1 LAQRCGATGTKVKL
15 DSWRARILI
24 VLSFGLYRL
33 WARTLRLQVEDPNGV
48 VALVRN
54 QPVIFAIWHNRLLM
68 LPRVFD
74 PCFPTRQSYGL
85 ISASGDGDLIAAFIE
100 RSGYG
105 TIRGSSSRK
114 GVIALRQLVDT
125 LAADGNVLV
134 TPDGPRG
141 PVYQASQG
149 VVFLAQK
156 SGAPVVPIHM
166 EYSRCWRLK
175 SWDRFIVP
183 WPFAK
188 LRAIFGAPIIVP
200 PIERAEQFEAEQL
213 RLQNAMMSLVEQP

>member
-1 LAQRCGATGTKVKL
+1 MKL
-15 DSWRARILI
+15 DSWRARVLI
-24 VLSFGLYRL
+24 VLGLGLYRL
-33 WARTLRLQVEDPNGV
+33 WARTLRLQVEDPNDV
-48 VALVRN
+48 VAFVRN

-74 PCFPTRQSYGL
+74 PCFPTRQSFGL
-85 ISASGDGDLIAAFIE
+85 ISASRDGDLVSILIE

-114 GVIALRQLVDT
+114 GVSALRQLVDT
-125 LAADGNVLV
+125 LAGGSNVLF

-141 PVYQASQG
+141 PVYEASQG

-156 SGAPVVPIHM
+156 TGAPVVPIHM
-166 EYSRCWRLK
+166 EYSSCWRLK

-183 WPFAK
+183 RPFAK
-188 LRAIFGAPIIVP
+188 LRAIFGVP
-200 PIERAEQFEAEQL
+200 VRIAETQTPEEFEAERM
-213 RLQNAMMSLVEQP
+213 RLQNAIMDLVERK

>member
-1 LAQRCGATGTKVKL
+1 MKL
-15 DSWRARILI
+15 DSWPARALI
-24 VLSFGLYRL
+24 ALGFGLYRL
-33 WARTLRLQVEDPNGV
+33 WARTLRLQVEDPHGV
-48 VALVRN
+48 VAFVRN

-74 PCFPTRQSYGL
+74 PSFPTRQSYGL
-85 ISASGDGDLIAAFIE
+85 ISASGDGDLIARFIE
-100 RSGYG
+100 SSGYG

-125 LAADGNVLV
+125 LGADGNVLV

-141 PVYQASQG
+141 PVYHASQG
-149 VVFLAQK
+149 IVFLAQK

-175 SWDRFIVP
+175 SWDRFVVP
-183 WPFAK
+183 WPLAK
-188 LRAIFGAPIIVP
+188 LRAVFGAPILIA
-200 PIERAEQFEAEQL
+200 PIENPEQFEAERL

>member
-1 LAQRCGATGTKVKL
+1 MKL
-15 DSWRARILI
+15 DSWRARVLI

-33 WARTLRLQVEDPNGV
+33 WARTLRLQVEDANGV
-48 VALVRN
+48 VALVRDR
-54 QPVIFAIWHNRLLM
+54 PVIFAIWHNRLLM

-85 ISASGDGDLIAAFIE
+85 ISASGDGDLIAGFIE

-141 PVYQASQG
+141 PVYHVSQG

-166 EYSRCWRLK
+166 EYSKCWRLK
-175 SWDRFIVP
+175 SWDRFVVP
-183 WPFAK
+183 RPFAK
-188 LRAIFGAPIIVP
+188 LRAIFGAPITVP
-200 PIERAEQFEAEQL
+200 PIEGAEQFEAEQL

>member
-1 LAQRCGATGTKVKL
+1 MKL
-15 DSWRARILI
+15 DSWRARALI
-24 VLSFGLYRL
+24 VLGLGLYRL
-33 WARTLRLQVEDPNGV
+33 WARTLRLQVEDPNDV
-48 VALVRN
+48 VAFVRN

-74 PCFPTRQSYGL
+74 PCFPTRQSFGL
-85 ISASGDGDLIAAFIE
+85 ISASRDGDLVSILIE

-114 GVIALRQLVDT
+114 GVSALRQLVDT
-125 LAADGNVLV
+125 LAGGSNVLF

-141 PVYQASQG
+141 PVYEASQG

-156 SGAPVVPIHM
+156 TGAPVVPIHM
-166 EYSRCWRLK
+166 EYSSCWRLK

-183 WPFAK
+183 RPFAK
-188 LRAIFGAPIIVP
+188 LRAIFGVP
-200 PIERAEQFEAEQL
+200 VRIAETQTPEEFEAERM
-213 RLQNAMMSLVEQP
+213 RLQNAIMDLVERK

>member
-1 LAQRCGATGTKVKL
+1 VKL
-15 DSWRARILI
+15 DSWPARLLI
-24 VLSFGLYRL
+24 ASGFGLYRL
-33 WARTLRLQVEDPNGV
+33 WARTLRLQVEDPHDV
-48 VALVRN
+48 VGFVRQ

-74 PCFPTRQSYGL
+74 PSFPTRQSYGL
-85 ISASGDGDLIAAFIE
+85 ISASRDGDLIARFIE

-125 LAADGNVLV
+125 LVSGSGNVLV

-141 PVYQASQG
+141 PLYQVSQG
-149 VVFLAQK
+149 IVFLAQK

-166 EYSRCWRLK
+166 EYSSAWRLK
-175 SWDRFIVP
+175 SWDRFVVP
-183 WPFAK
+183 RPFAT
-188 LRAIFGAPIIVP
+188 LRAIFGAPIQIP
-200 PIERAEQFEAEQL
+200 PLSIPEQFDAEQL
-213 RLQNAMMSLVEQP
+213 RLKNAMMSLVEQE

>member
-1 LAQRCGATGTKVKL
+1 MKL
-15 DSWRARILI
+15 DSWRARGLI
-24 VLSFGLYRL
+24 MLGLGLYRL
-33 WARTLRLQVEDPNGV
+33 WARTLRLQVEDPNNA
-48 VALVRN
+48 VAFVRN

-74 PCFPTRQSYGL
+74 PCFPTRQSFGL
-85 ISASGDGDLIAAFIE
+85 ISASRDGDLVSILIE

-114 GVIALRQLVDT
+114 GVSALRQLVDT
-125 LAADGNVLV
+125 LAGGSNVLF

-141 PVYQASQG
+141 PVYEASQG

-156 SGAPVVPIHM
+156 TGAPVVPIHM
-166 EYSRCWRLK
+166 EYSSCWRLK

-183 WPFAK
+183 RPFAR
-188 LRAIFGAPIIVP
+188 LRAIFGMPLRI
-200 PIERAEQFEAEQL
+200 AETQTPEEFEAERM
-213 RLQNAMMSLVEQP
+213 RLQNAIMDLVERI

>member
-1 LAQRCGATGTKVKL
+1 MKL
-15 DSWRARILI
+15 DSWRARALI
-24 VLSFGLYRL
+24 VLGLGLYRL
-33 WARTLRLQVEDPNGV
+33 WARTLRLQVEDPNDV
-48 VALVRN
+48 VAFVRN

-74 PCFPTRQSYGL
+74 PCFPTRQSFGL
-85 ISASGDGDLIAAFIE
+85 ISASRDGDLVSILIE

-114 GVIALRQLVDT
+114 GVSALRQLVDT
-125 LAADGNVLV
+125 LAGGSNVLF

-141 PVYQASQG
+141 PVYEASQG

-156 SGAPVVPIHM
+156 TGAPVVPIHM
-166 EYSRCWRLK
+166 EYSSCWRLK

-183 WPFAK
+183 HSFAK
-188 LRAIFGAPIIVP
+188 LRAIFGMPLRI
-200 PIERAEQFEAEQL
+200 AETQTPEEFEAERM
-213 RLQNAMMSLVEQP
+213 RLQNAMMDLVERK

>member
-1 LAQRCGATGTKVKL
+1 MKL
-15 DSWRARILI
+15 DSWRARVLI
-24 VLSFGLYRL
+24 VLGFELYRL
-33 WARTLRLQVEDPNGV
+33 WARTLRLRVEDPNDV
-48 VALVRN
+48 VAFVRN

-74 PCFPTRQSYGL
+74 PCFPTRQSFGL
-85 ISASGDGDLIAAFIE
+85 ISASRDGDLVSILIE

-114 GVIALRQLVDT
+114 GVSALRQLVDT
-125 LAADGNVLV
+125 LAAGSNVLL

-141 PVYQASQG
+141 PVYEASQG

-156 SGAPVVPIHM
+156 TGVSVVPIHM
-166 EYSRCWRLK
+166 EYSSCWRLK

-183 WPFAK
+183 RPFAR
-188 LRAIFGAPIIVP
+188 LRAIFGAPIH
-200 PIERAEQFEAEQL
+200 IEPTADTEQFEGERV
-213 RLQNAMMSLVEQP
+213 RLQSAMINLVEQK